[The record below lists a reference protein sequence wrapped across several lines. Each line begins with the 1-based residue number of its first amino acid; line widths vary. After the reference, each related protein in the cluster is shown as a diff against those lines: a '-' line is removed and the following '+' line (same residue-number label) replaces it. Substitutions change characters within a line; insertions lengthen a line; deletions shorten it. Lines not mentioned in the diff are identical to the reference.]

1 MFIGRKGFV
10 LSFLLAASV
19 LLPSVTLGQNTMAAN
34 HDWSILKTVASGSK
48 LVVKLKDGKT
58 VAGKLSNVSDGS
70 LSLTVKSKPVSLDR
84 PDVLNVYQVTKKS
97 ATKATVIGLGLGAGA
112 GAAIGAAG
120 SANDNSGF
128 EKIDHAVTAGL
139 TVLGAAAGGLTGY
152 FIGRGS
158 SKRVLIYEAP

>member
-1 MFIGRKGFV
+1 MFIGRKGFA

-112 GAAIGAAG
+112 GAAIGAAAGG
-120 SANDNSGF
+120 SNDGF
-128 EKIDHAVTAGL
+128 EKLDHAVTAGL
-139 TVLGAAAGGLTGY
+139 AVLGAGAGALTGY

-158 SKRVLIYEAP
+158 SERVLIYEAP